1 MFLGSG
7 RQEGRRRQ
15 RLKVSNSQTIA
26 ASTGWNN
33 MKNLARDIRRPPG
46 MATLYAYFLHHE
58 ARNIHFSSAP
68 RRSVV
73 GSNYYICHGTDQ
85 RRNPNMVAPCPLPPE
100 IFRRTDQKKGSR
112 EEEYG
117 DLEKGRLEPESESRD
132 NAHQDERDGKP
143 EHRESALRWQF
154 VLFAF

>member
-100 IFRRTDQKKGSR
+100 IFRRTDQKKRQPRGGIWRSR
-112 EEEYG
+112 EGEIGTRERKSG
-117 DLEKGRLEPESESRD
+117 QRSSR
-132 NAHQDERDGKP
+132 
-143 EHRESALRWQF
+143 REGWKA
-154 VLFAF
+154 